1 MVTPDR
7 VGTKCDLKILDG
19 IFFNVS
25 GSRRAQPTGGT
36 FNPFTVTSQKPFYVV
51 DRNLKRAKHSYIC
64 ESEAIDINETNS
76 LENVTS
82 AKNITKNF
90 INFQNNTKNFTNFQ
104 NNTAL
109 YAGLSVWLAAFCI
122 LIFIS
127 TVLFY
132 KRRKKLSK
140 NGSSK
145 PKSSFDVKWSNN
157 HLDEKK

>member
-64 ESEAIDINETNS
+64 ESEAVESNETSS
-76 LENVTS
+76 LENLTP
-82 AKNITKNF
+82 AENITKNF
-90 INFQNNTKNFTNFQ
+90 TNFQNNTNNFTNFQ

-109 YAGLSVWLAAFCI
+109 YAGLSVGLAAFCI